1 MKKGGKMPPRIDG
14 DGGIRTHVPVKA
26 KRFRVVLVMTTSIRL
41 RTSLSKSYL
50 YICITF
56 LSFCQCFYSEIG
68 AFFEQRQKLAFGKA
82 FCLGFI
88 FPDCKI
94 GDSCLFCNIPVW

>member
-56 LSFCQCFYSEIG
+56 LSFCQCFYSETFQPIHLFPAN
-68 AFFEQRQKLAFGKA
+68 AFMRKSSATNFSER
-82 FCLGFI
+82 
-88 FPDCKI
+88 FPVLKR
-94 GDSCLFCNIPVW
+94 SS

>member
-56 LSFCQCFYSEIG
+56 CPFVN
-68 AFFEQRQKLAFGKA
+68 AFIQKHSNP
-82 FCLGFI
+82 FI
-88 FPDCKI
+88 YFRPMP
-94 GDSCLFCNIPVW
+94 L